1 MMSLA
6 DGTVT
11 PVEMLAGDVIPDD
24 AQTTIAILV
33 RNFPAQFRIGSSGNC
48 LTANNDKTVSSVLCS
63 GGNEQLWR
71 YNIASGCLHPAT
83 KAGGNGNCLGGTGNA
98 ILTDGRGA
106 YFDGQRITFDDRYL
120 RVVGSNV
127 SWKGDPSEA

>member
-1 MMSLA
+1 VVISTEGDILGDEPA
-6 DGTVT
+6 TV
-11 PVEMLAGDVIPDD
+11 
-24 AQTTIAILV
+24 AILV

-63 GGNEQLWR
+63 GGDEQLWR

-83 KAGGNGNCLGGTGNA
+83 KAGGNGNCLGGAGDA

-120 RVVGSNV
+120 REDGSNV
-127 SWKGDPSEA
+127 RWASNQNAATLFTLLPP